1 MTQRRKGYFTK
12 NDNNWIAKTWIHLNR
27 TVKIILGK
35 NFGDL
40 LHPLLINLIR
50 SGNEKVTF
58 TLRLVLWKCFF
69 LKLYFLKLTLCF
81 HPTLTFNFRV
91 FFHKSYYPFSDVA
104 AEKKQSKPSYLK
116 LSSSTFKNCTE
127 SPQTCFTS
135 QVSQSLVAEFLLA
148 FNRFQCGPK
157 ILSSLSHMWV

>member
-1 MTQRRKGYFTK
+1 MFSPHTDIQFSR
-12 NDNNWIAKTWIHLNR
+12 
-27 TVKIILGK
+27 
-35 NFGDL
+35 
-40 LHPLLINLIR
+40 
-50 SGNEKVTF
+50 
-58 TLRLVLWKCFF
+58 
-69 LKLYFLKLTLCF
+69 
-81 HPTLTFNFRV
+81 
-91 FFHKSYYPFSDVA
+91 FFHKSYFLFSDVA

-157 ILSSLSHMWV
+157 ILSSLSHM